1 MLFAVVSCEGYKNIS
16 EAPVAKFD
24 SNETGLKAPVAE
36 FISNKTGLEVPGA
49 KCEGIFNLFLSPIV
63 T

>member
-16 EAPVAKFD
+16 EVPVAKFAG
-24 SNETGLKAPVAE
+24 NKTGLEAPGVM